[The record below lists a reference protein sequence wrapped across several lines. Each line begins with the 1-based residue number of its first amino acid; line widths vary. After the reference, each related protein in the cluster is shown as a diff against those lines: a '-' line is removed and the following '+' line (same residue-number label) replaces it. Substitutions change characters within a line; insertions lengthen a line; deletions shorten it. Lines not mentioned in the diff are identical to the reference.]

1 MRLRAHEPVQTVTSA
16 GRSLSEDVSYRTR
29 RYLLMMGVRTVC
41 FVLAIA
47 AFDGWL
53 RWVLILAAILLP
65 YFSVVMANAGRQP
78 NPVAAQPYVPADRLA
93 LPPGSTSTTAGRPQ
107 PGEGAAH

>member
-16 GRSLSEDVSYRTR
+16 GRSLSEDVSFRTR

-78 NPVAAQPYVPADRLA
+78 NPVAAQPYVPDNRPA
-93 LPPGSTSTTAGRPQ
+93 LPPGAT
-107 PGEGAAH
+107 GAAAGGRAPGDDAPR